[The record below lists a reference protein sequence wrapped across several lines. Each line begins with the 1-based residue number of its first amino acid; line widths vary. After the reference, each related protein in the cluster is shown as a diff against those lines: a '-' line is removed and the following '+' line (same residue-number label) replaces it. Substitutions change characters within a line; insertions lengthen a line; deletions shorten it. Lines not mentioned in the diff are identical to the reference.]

1 MKTFNPSYALNEVNS
16 FFASMKNPASFKEV
30 FDERKLT
37 SPSTE
42 LGFFFPE
49 INGMVFVRKYQTSK
63 NLKYTAHGYIK
74 KQKKPIFYYAFDDIQ
89 SIEEYVNQWA
99 ENLIK
104 RQKNKDE
111 AEQKRKAERDELF
124 KELKNAIPL
133 GSVFKCS
140 WGYEQ
145 TNVDYYQVIGYKGK
159 KTLLLKEIGKTYV
172 EEYPN
177 MAGRCKPVIGS
188 FLKDEI
194 LTKQVELSRN
204 HKNEINGRIKI
215 NSFSNAYLKHK
226 DRLGEYESDYY
237 SSYY

>member
-1 MKTFNPSYALNEVNS
+1 MKTFNPSQALSELNS
-16 FFASMKNPASFKEV
+16 FFASMKNPASFQEV
-30 FDERKLT
+30 FDERKFS
-37 SPSTE
+37 SPSAE

-49 INGMVFVRKYQTSK
+49 INGMVFVRKYQASK
-63 NLKYTAHGYIK
+63 NLKYTAKEYIK
-74 KQKKPIFYYAFDDIQ
+74 KQKKPIFYYAFDNIE

-104 RQKNKDE
+104 RQKAKDE
-111 AEQKRKAERDELF
+111 AEQKRKAQKDELL

-133 GSVFKCS
+133 GSVFICS

-159 KTLLLKEIGKTYV
+159 KTLLLKEIGKTDV
-172 EEYPN
+172 EQYPH
-177 MAGRCKPVIGS
+177 MAGRCKPVIDS

-204 HKNEINGRIKI
+204 HNIIDGRIRM
-215 NSFSNAYLKHK
+215 NSYSSAYLKHK